1 MIHARYSLLLL
12 SFAICGCTTQD
23 PAVYGNTALMQ
34 SHDFGAGAVVP
45 PMESSRKVNE
55 QDCGRSIDLT
65 GGNLRCR

>member
-23 PAVYGNTALMQ
+23 SGGSYRPMVQ
-34 SHDFGAGAVVP
+34 SHTFEVGGPVP

-65 GGNLRCR
+65 GGNLRCK